1 MLPLD
6 GIRILDMSRLLP
18 GPFASMILA
27 DFGAEVIKVEEPGL
41 ADYSRWAP
49 PFYGSLGVYFSN
61 VNRNKKSV
69 TLNLKSDEGRTIFRR
84 LAADADVVLETF
96 RPGVV
101 ERLGVSYE
109 DLRKDNPRLVYCSL
123 SGYGQDGPYR
133 DYAGH
138 DLNIQGLGGILSFI
152 NRGEGHPI
160 VPGLPIADYAGSL
173 WTVIAISMALQARE
187 KTGVGQYI
195 DVSILD
201 CIISL
206 LCRDSMFHFG
216 GTEPTDSSF
225 YGEAPRFNVY
235 ETADGKYVTLSALEA
250 KFWVNLCRKL
260 GREDLINANER
271 NEDRLTSHK
280 ANREEIF
287 AFLRG
292 VFKTKTC
299 DEWVRE
305 LAAADVPCYPVLSIA
320 DVFRDPHVLHRKMLQ
335 EVEHPTEGPIKQI
348 GIPVKLNGTP
358 GEIRSAPP
366 GLGAHNHDVYGAM
379 GITPERQEALRAAGI
394 I

>member
-6 GIRILDMSRLLP
+6 GIRILDLSRLLP

-49 PFYGSLGVYFSN
+49 PFYDKLSVYFSN
-61 VNRNKKSV
+61 VNRNKKSI
-69 TLNLKSDEGRTIFRR
+69 TLNLKSAEGREIFHG
-84 LAADADVVLETF
+84 LAAQADVVLETF

-101 ERLGVSYE
+101 QRLGVDYE
-109 DLRKDNPRLVYCSL
+109 TLRKINPRLVYCSL

-160 VPGLPIADYAGSL
+160 VPGLPIADFAGSL
-173 WTVIAISMALQARE
+173 WTVIAIAMALQARE
-187 KTGVGQYI
+187 RVGGQYI

-201 CIISL
+201 CIVSL

-216 GTEPTDSSF
+216 NTRPDDSSF
-225 YGEAPRFNVY
+225 YGESPRFNVF
-235 ETADGKYVTLSALEA
+235 ETADGRYVTLSALES

-260 GREDLINANER
+260 GREDLINENER
-271 NEDRLTSHK
+271 HEDRLTSHK
-280 ANREEIF
+280 GNRDEMF
-287 AFLRG
+287 DFLRRT
-292 VFKTKTC
+292 FRTKTC

-305 LAAADVPCYPVLSIA
+305 LAEADVPCYPVLTIA
-320 DVFRDPHVLHRKMLQ
+320 EVFRDPHVLHRGMLK
-335 EVEHPTEGPIKQI
+335 EMHHPTEGTLRHI
-348 GIPVKLNGTP
+348 GIPVKLSETP
-358 GEIRSAPP
+358 GEIRKAPP
-366 GLGAHNHDVYGAM
+366 LLGEHNDEVLGSLGFNA
-379 GITPERQEALRAAGI
+379 EQRKRLQAAGVV
-394 I
+394 